1 MEKNES
7 ASSSP
12 RKLMGWALGRV
23 AGVTRGKLVF
33 FDPTL
38 VFRQLASMLR
48 SGVGLPQALGYL
60 AEEFDGRVNAR
71 LLAVR
76 DRVEGGEPLSAAL
89 AQLPTRWLPI
99 ETLAAIAAGER
110 TGRLP
115 EVLDGLARERE
126 LALSFTARM
135 RGVVVYPLLLLLLA
149 SGVLGLVL
157 GRVIPTFAALYAA
170 LGSTLPWGT
179 RVVIAAWG
187 PVVMPLVLVSA
198 WLLARAARAWFDPA
212 LPILPFGLGSTLG
225 RRLPFFRGIH
235 LSLLEMR
242 FARTLA
248 LLLEA
253 GVPMPDAI
261 DLTAAVI
268 GRSDDATALADAARR
283 VRDGVRPS
291 EALAGL
297 PFLSPSFLFFLGDSE
312 KRGDFVEVARAMAVA
327 AEERFESRV
336 DVATRVLEPA
346 AIVAVGA
353 LIGFVVV
360 HLYAPLF
367 GLYGKVG

>member
-1 MEKNES
+1 MEKNEQT
-7 ASSSP
+7 SSGSS
-12 RKLMGWALGRV
+12 RLLGWTLGRL

-60 AEEFDGRVNAR
+60 AEEFDGRVNRR

-76 DRVEGGEPLSAAL
+76 DRVEAGEPLSAAM
-89 AQLPTRWLPI
+89 AQLPSRWLPI

-126 LALSFTARM
+126 LALGFTARM
-135 RGVVVYPLLLLLLA
+135 RGVVVYPLLLLVMA
-149 SGVLGLVL
+149 GLVL
-157 GRVIPTFAALYAA
+157 SIVLGKVIPTFAALYAA

-179 RVVIAAWG
+179 RMVIAAWQ
-187 PVVMPLVLVSA
+187 PVVVPLVFVSLY
-198 WLLARAARAWFDPA
+198 LLARSVRAWFDPA
-212 LPILPFGLGSTLG
+212 LPILPFGLGSKLG

-268 GRSDDATALADAARR
+268 GPSDDATALADAARK

-312 KRGDFVEVARAMAVA
+312 KRGDFVEISRAMAVA

-336 DVATRVLEPA
+336 DVATRILEPA
-346 AIVAVGA
+346 TIVAVGV
-353 LIGFVVV
+353 LIGFVVI